1 MHKSVKI
8 CKKIDFLYRRTFQNK
23 TKKMK
28 QEIVFFDNIVD
39 DVTYYIGTNA
49 KDNFDVID
57 MGKPNDYWFHA
68 SNCSS
73 CHVVVQ
79 LPDDIDKRGLRTI
92 VKRGAR
98 LCKENTHI
106 TDKVEIIYTRIKNVT
121 KTDVVGCVN
130 LKSSKS
136 IIV

>member
-1 MHKSVKI
+1 
-8 CKKIDFLYRRTFQNK
+8 
-23 TKKMK
+23 MK
-28 QEIVFFDNIVD
+28 QETVFFDNIVD

-57 MGKPNDYWFHA
+57 MGQPNDYWFHVK
-68 SNCSS
+68 NCSS
-73 CHVVVQ
+73 CHVVVK

-106 TDKVEIIYTRIKNVT
+106 TEKVEIIYTRIKNVT
-121 KTDVVGCVN
+121 KTDVIGCVN

-136 IIV
+136 IVV